1 MSLIRI
7 LVCLTIIL
15 GLGNVAL
22 ADMQILSATPS
33 QTDRFSGSGS
43 FAFSQFDFSGV
54 GNTSNGTGVTG
65 TTPGTDGTF
74 DAAGI
79 GTGQWGT
86 LIAPGYFLTAAHD
99 APAVGSSL
107 NFYANPSASNGFSAQ
122 IIVTDQVVSETQLTF
137 VNTSGQTVASD
148 LMLGKLATPATGVTF
163 YSIAQDNQSALTNQ
177 EIITVGRPYRV
188 GTNSIT
194 GFLQDVVV
202 PSGNQGDSLFY
213 TFSNTSTNP
222 FENFLIGGDS
232 GGPGFVIGPNG
243 QLQIVGINWW
253 NGTVNL
259 GAGDVPASGDTY
271 VPEYLAEINQLMGVP
286 EPSSLIL
293 SAVGGLGLV
302 AFLRRRRR
310 A

>member
-7 LVCLTIIL
+7 SVCLTIIL

-33 QTDRFSGSGS
+33 QTDRFSGSGN

-54 GNTSNGTGVTG
+54 GNTSNGTGTTG

-99 APAVGSSL
+99 RPAVGSNL

-122 IIVTDQVVSETQLTF
+122 VIVTDQVVSETQLTF

-163 YSIAQDNQSALTNQ
+163 YSIDHHRRPAVPRRDQLDHRVSP
-177 EIITVGRPYRV
+177 GRRC
-188 GTNSIT
+188 S
-194 GFLQDVVV
+194 QW
-202 PSGNQGDSLFY
+202 Q
-213 TFSNTSTNP
+213 
-222 FENFLIGGDS
+222 S
-232 GGPGFVIGPNG
+232 GGLALLHLQQHLHEPVRELSDRGRFRWSWVRHRPQRPTPDRGD
-243 QLQIVGINWW
+243 QLVERHCQSWRWGC
-253 NGTVNL
+253 
-259 GAGDVPASGDTY
+259 A
-271 VPEYLAEINQLMGVP
+271 
-286 EPSSLIL
+286 
-293 SAVGGLGLV
+293 GLGRH
-302 AFLRRRRR
+302 LRS
-310 A
+310 

>member
-1 MSLIRI
+1 MSLIRNS
-7 LVCLTIIL
+7 VCLTIIL
-15 GLGNVAL
+15 GLGNGAL
-22 ADMQILSATPS
+22 ADMQILSAPPS
-33 QTDRFSGSGS
+33 QTDLFSGSGN

-54 GNTSNGTGVTG
+54 GNTSNGTGTTG
-65 TTPGTDGTF
+65 TSGNF

-86 LIAPGYFLTAAHD
+86 LIAPGYFLAAAHD

-107 NFYANPSASNGFSAQ
+107 NFYANPSASNGNSAQ

-137 VNTSGQTVASD
+137 VNGSGQTVASD
-148 LMLGKLATPATGVTF
+148 LMLGKLAAPATGVTF
-163 YSIAQDNQSALTNQ
+163 YSIAPDNQSALFGQ
-177 EIITVGRPYRV
+177 EIVTVGRPYRV
-188 GTNSIT
+188 GTNTIAGVMNVT
-194 GFLQDVVV
+194 V
-202 PSGNQGDSLFY
+202 PGASQGASVFY
-213 TFSNTSTNP
+213 TFSNTSTNS

-243 QLQIVGINWW
+243 QLEIVGINWW
-253 NGTVNL
+253 NGTVSTLN
-259 GAGDVPASGDTY
+259 GDIPASGDTY
-271 VPEYLAEINQLMGVP
+271 VPQYIDEINQLMGVP

-310 A
+310 V

>member
-7 LVCLTIIL
+7 SVCLTIIL

-33 QTDRFSGSGS
+33 QTDRFSGSGN

-65 TTPGTDGTF
+65 TTAGTDGTF

-137 VNTSGQTVASD
+137 VNGSGQTVNSD
-148 LMLGKLATPATGVTF
+148 LMLGKLAAPATGVTF
-163 YSIAQDNQSALTNQ
+163 YSIAPDDQSALTNQ

-188 GTNSIT
+188 GTNTIAGVMNVT
-194 GFLQDVVV
+194 V
-202 PSGNQGDSLFY
+202 PGASQGDSVFY

-222 FENFLIGGDS
+222 FENFLIAGDS

-243 QLQIVGINWW
+243 QLEIVGINWW
-253 NGTVNL
+253 NGSVNF
-259 GAGDVPASGDTY
+259 GAGDVAASGDTY

-310 A
+310 V

>member
-22 ADMQILSATPS
+22 ADMQILSAPPA
-33 QTDRFSGSGS
+33 QTDLFSGSGS

-54 GNTSNGTGVTG
+54 GNTSNGTGTTG
-65 TTPGTDGTF
+65 TSGNF

-99 APAVGSSL
+99 APAVGTSL
-107 NFYANPSASNGFSAQ
+107 NFYANPSASNGNSAQ

-137 VNTSGQTVASD
+137 VNGSGQTVASD
-148 LMLGKLATPATGVTF
+148 LMLGKLAAPATGVTF
-163 YSIAQDNQSALTNQ
+163 YSIAPDNQAALTGQ

-188 GTNSIT
+188 GTNTIAGFMNVEVT
-194 GFLQDVVV
+194 GA
-202 PSGNQGDSLFY
+202 SQGISVSY
-213 TFSNTSTNP
+213 NFSSTSTNP

-232 GGPGFVIGPNG
+232 GGPGFVVGPNG
-243 QLQIVGINWW
+243 QLEIVGINWW
-253 NGTVNL
+253 NRFESPPNGN
-259 GAGDVPASGDTY
+259 VPMDSGDTY
-271 VPEYLAEINQLMGVP
+271 VPAYIDEINQLMGVP

-310 A
+310 V